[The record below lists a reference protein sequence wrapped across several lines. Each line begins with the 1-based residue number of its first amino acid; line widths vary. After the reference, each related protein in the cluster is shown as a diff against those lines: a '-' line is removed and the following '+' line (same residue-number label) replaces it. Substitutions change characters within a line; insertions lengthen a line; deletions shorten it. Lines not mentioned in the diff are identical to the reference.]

1 MRNFL
6 LALVITII
14 ALIAMAWRIL
24 LAIII
29 IGLIV
34 LAWRERERCPLPDQ
48 VWVMSDTGWICLS
61 PK

>member
-14 ALIAMAWRIL
+14 ALMAIAWRIL
-24 LAIII
+24 LALVIIA
-29 IGLIV
+29 LLV
-34 LAWRERERCPLPDQ
+34 LAWRERERCPSPDQ
-48 VWVMSDTGWICLS
+48 VWVMSDQGWICLR